1 VFHSTQLSKFAAVAL
16 LACALPCAAA
26 KPVAV
31 DKIAVAQASLARAE
45 QAQAGQF
52 AQIEL
57 KSARDKLAAAET
69 ASDKRKKEVATRLA
83 EEADLEAQLA
93 ESTARAKQ
101 QEQLVAQMEAGLR
114 DLRNEATRNRPAQ

>member
-1 VFHSTQLSKFAAVAL
+1 VSTPARRTTLAVLALFAST
-16 LACALPCAAA
+16 LAFAA

-31 DKIAVAQASLARAE
+31 DKLAVARASLERAE

-52 AQIEL
+52 AQVEL
-57 KSARDKLAAAET
+57 KQARDKLSAAQT
-69 ASDKRKKEVATRLA
+69 ASDKRKKDVATRLA

-101 QEQLVAQMEAGLR
+101 QEQLVAQMDASLN
-114 DLRNEATRNRPAQ
+114 DLRNESQRNRPLQ

>member
-1 VFHSTQLSKFAAVAL
+1 VSTSAKRTTFAVLAL
-16 LACALPCAAA
+16 LASALAFAA
-26 KPVAV
+26 KPVAI
-31 DKIAVAQASLARAE
+31 DKLAVARASLDRAE

-57 KSARDKLAAAET
+57 KQARDKLSAAQT
-69 ASDKRKKEVATRLA
+69 ASDKRKKDVAVRLA

-101 QEQLVAQMEAGLR
+101 QEQLVAQMDASLN
-114 DLRNEATRNRPAQ
+114 DLRNESQRRQPLQ

>member
-1 VFHSTQLSKFAAVAL
+1 MSTSAKRTTFAVLAL
-16 LACALPCAAA
+16 LASALAFAA
-26 KPVAV
+26 KPVAI
-31 DKIAVAQASLARAE
+31 DKLAVARASLDRAE

-57 KSARDKLAAAET
+57 KQARDKLSAAQT
-69 ASDKRKKEVATRLA
+69 ASDKRKKDVAVRLA

-101 QEQLVAQMEAGLR
+101 QEQLVAQMDASLN
-114 DLRNEATRNRPAQ
+114 DLRNESQRRQPLQ